1 MPGEAASRQAPQAPP
16 MQPVPSCHA
25 KPFFQPSFGKVYPP
39 GGSESLAST
48 SRPSG
53 EVQPPTPISLA
64 MTPDT
69 PTDVLVFLPV
79 KKKKEDRPQPE
90 GASCDTTTGN
100 ATAGSVALSECGQ
113 IVMEQAPKSGEMR
126 PRSPGHSPGTSLL
139 DTRIVMGEETHCLGV
154 AAQDTLGVPKPG
166 VLETTSG
173 EETSNVGNEGL
184 DAAFQGVPLP
194 PIARNFGNLHACTSL
209 SPPGLLKPQELA
221 GMGVFPLSQG
231 EPMADVPSPSPTLA
245 KDLPAELAES
255 QLFLAK
261 HPCSLDSELYF
272 TAPSTPIR
280 TLFPPLRQPLFSKD
294 GLSEEQNEIDSEG
307 LCSPPTSPSGS
318 YITAEGSSWTST
330 GTASTSSS
338 CSPNLLGESE
348 ALEATTAVEEA
359 LSDFPEGE
367 TKLSRVTCP
376 TSGAFPGLSYNTFP
390 SSYPVEECSGG
401 EEEEQ
406 IPSQEGWGCGTIP
419 LKLLPQEAEQT
430 YPSWP
435 PNDDE
440 SEDDAALS
448 SSPLEEHEHLLPS
461 YDTEIGGFTKRGLE
475 ACPFGRPLTAVSG
488 PPSEL
493 QGVFGEGPAE
503 AGGPGGLQSQP
514 PTSSP
519 EDGMKT
525 IESDQMIPALLLPF
539 RGSLL
544 FEAESMEIMLF
555 PQGEAVE
562 NDALY
567 GMEEED
573 DSTSVSFL
581 HSLSETSID
590 EGMDES
596 FAYPDDTSQSS
607 DSASDDSKDGIER
620 YAVVA
625 DTVVESK
632 EDPESTLPPLES
644 ESEMD
649 ISSDAYNTDEDT
661 ICGTGEEEV
670 KGESEEKGTSKE
682 EKLME
687 EDPMKPPSSFD
698 TTVVSQLQARPETPS
713 DASSKSTCISHPG
726 PGEEDSVMASEDLS
740 APTQDDKEEDFLK
753 EMVVSHVSP
762 THLPHS
768 NVQPTHLDLGVS
780 ECGEC
785 LIACFDTDDESDNQ
799 LRLTDTAEE
808 SPSVVPL
815 AEEWMDQVC
824 AGSVIPLEWNTESCP
839 VELEYLEVVDNNDSS
854 SLDIG
859 ARLEESEKRLLELL
873 DQDGATSG
881 SSAELEP
888 GDDEL
893 LEISSEKERPFV
905 TLLESQG
912 ALLEQPKVIRE
923 DSETTQDSLAVC
935 LESEDELEE
944 VSSLD
949 QINNEDC
956 AMRSFSEA
964 KPNSQSL
971 LELSHTPE
979 NILAEDNRILLDV
992 LAPLPQESPLF
1003 HPDGEEGAELQNWSV
1018 CGTQNS
1024 SLDPEIEEYSGH
1036 SSNDEAVVDD
1046 TTTPTLSELCLETV
1060 KTEALNGSQ
1069 TWDSECHLTPTH
1081 IEMGSHA
1088 EEKSEEDLD
1097 KAKEPLHLSR
1107 EELVE
1112 ADKNP
1117 PNVMEVVEEPGQ
1129 RGLSEE
1135 GNADQSWGTRSEE
1148 DASDLESGEG
1158 SQADIAA
1165 EIPPVEN
1172 LQMEVQLDSECL
1184 TAADATEQLGSEVTW
1199 QGDAHNLAFQ
1209 QCSPKDSH
1217 MDVLQGKGAKGNLD
1231 RVDPMEVREMF
1242 ATSDEISC
1250 HQEEIGEMTED
1261 VDSEHR
1267 NGSSELRQ
1275 MEDMQTPEPWVV
1287 PRDTEKVLPQGTEA
1301 QNDGEGVD
1309 TVKSSCDVDDVDLLD
1324 TKTEIVE
1331 VVPEVLPAENI
1342 DQMLSSMTDDDL
1354 REEHPEVQKK
1364 TFAEA
1369 LLQGLLPILETGH
1382 PLQKEKEVDTI
1393 LLSPDTLEESA
1404 SYSYLESSFVTVPED
1419 VSNETMVL
1427 APSPDSGREEFVSP
1441 DQTWGSQSMVV
1452 EMSHSPPSL
1461 EALTA
1466 ELEHLMVENVESG
1479 CLDVPPNCFP
1489 EEAPSQQ
1496 STAVCLH
1503 YSVLAHTPLTTS
1515 HPAVKQR
1522 DVSPKLRT
1530 PQQIFLASEDK
1541 IYLSDL
1547 PETQDSLS
1555 SRHVEMEQVESGEHL
1570 GSIEED
1576 VSMAYPETS
1585 IPESSPTF
1593 PSQLEPSGALFQHD
1607 DVVDG
1612 ATVSPR
1618 VLEDQQ
1624 EVTSMLKGSFGNL
1637 EDRRVE
1643 AAHLISSLLVAEAQD
1658 LLGSLKENVLQNLG
1672 GEHVEEIVEPK
1683 YSEELEAP
1691 RTLGEETADRQ
1702 QSSWQSCKEAKA
1714 EDQEEMVEEGGT
1726 GEVLPISKETEVE
1739 DTQLQGSAPNE
1750 ATQVGMED
1758 IVFAPGEEE
1767 AEVMDG
1773 SPPQSP
1779 AEDLPRLEANRMAN
1793 EKTMEEA
1800 LEEMELV
1807 DTEMETSHPR
1817 MENLLTESTGHSSSE
1832 DAFSSL
1838 DSPIPL
1844 ASRSIGTSSQE
1855 TFPSQRPSS
1864 PASEEALVALPPAPR
1879 SQFPEVPPVS
1889 SLILPSPPSKGPVQD
1904 PSATSRLAPSTTG
1917 PCVEHT
1923 PPKETLLQDTRK
1935 PPAEA
1940 LESSTS
1946 SGPGQLHQLPSG
1958 QDARGRNQLP
1968 GNRDSRVKYLG
1979 LAREKRAS
1987 RGSFLPE
1994 SSSSEEREL
2003 ETLREAGMM
2012 LLEEKTSLAGKRA
2025 HDVNHKGSSN
2035 DSESNEGSLP
2045 ELEEPNFPVPRT
2057 AHAVQTQLTHSLGT
2071 GEESISKAKQSRSEK
2086 KARKAMSKLG
2096 LRQIHGVTRI
2106 TIRKSKNIL
2115 FVITKPDVFKSPASD
2130 IYIVFGEAKIED
2142 LSQQVHKAAAEKF
2155 KVPVEHSSLITE
2167 AAPALTIKEES
2178 EEEEEVDETGLEVR
2192 DIELVMAQANVSRPK
2207 AVRALRH
2214 NNNDIVNAIMELTM

>member
-1 MPGEAASRQAPQAPP
+1 MPGEAAGRQAPQAPP
-16 MQPVPSCHA
+16 MQPD
-25 KPFFQPSFGKVYPP
+25 
-39 GGSESLAST
+39 GSESLSSVST
-48 SRPSG
+48 PSG
-53 EVQPPTPISLA
+53 EVQPATPISLA
-64 MTPDT
+64 VTPDT
-69 PTDVLVFLPV
+69 PTDVLLFLPV
-79 KKKKEDRPQPE
+79 KKKEDRPQPE
-90 GASCDTTTGN
+90 GASCDTTAGN

-113 IVMEQAPKSGEMR
+113 IVMEQAPKSGGMR
-126 PRSPGHSPGTSLL
+126 PRSPGHSPGTDLL
-139 DTRIVMGEETHCLGV
+139 DARIVMGEETHCLGV
-154 AAQDTLGVPKPG
+154 AVQDTLGVPKPC

-184 DAAFQGVPLP
+184 DAAFQGAPLP
-194 PIARNFGNLHACTSL
+194 PVARNFGNLHACTSV
-209 SPPGLLKPQELA
+209 SPPGLLKSQELV

-280 TLFPPLRQPLFSKD
+280 TLFPPFRQPLFSKD

-338 CSPNLLGESE
+338 CSPNLLAESE
-348 ALEATTAVEEA
+348 VLEAPTAAEEA
-359 LSDFPEGE
+359 LSELDLPEGE
-367 TKLSRVTCP
+367 PKLSGVTCS
-376 TSGAFPGLSYNTFP
+376 TFGAFPGLSYNTIP

-406 IPSQEGWGCGTIP
+406 IPSEEGWGCETIP
-419 LKLLPQEAEQT
+419 LKLLPHEAEQI

-435 PNDDE
+435 PNGDE
-440 SEDDAALS
+440 SEDDADLS
-448 SSPLEEHEHLLPS
+448 SSPLEEHERLLPS
-461 YDTEIGGFTKRGLE
+461 YDAEIGGFTKRGLQ
-475 ACPFGRPLTAVSG
+475 ACPFAHPLTTISG

-493 QGVFGEGPAE
+493 QGVFGVGPTE
-503 AGGPGGLQSQP
+503 AGEPGGFESQP

-519 EDGMKT
+519 EDGVKT
-525 IESDQMIPALLLPF
+525 IESDQMIPALLLTF

-567 GMEEED
+567 GMEDDD
-573 DSTSVSFL
+573 DSASVSFL

-590 EGMDES
+590 EGVDES
-596 FAYPDDTSQSS
+596 FAYPDNTSQSS
-607 DSASDDSKDGIER
+607 DSASDDGKDGIEQ
-620 YAVVA
+620 YALVA
-625 DTVVESK
+625 DTVIESK
-632 EDPESTLPPLES
+632 EDPESTPAHLES

-661 ICGTGEEEV
+661 VCGTGEEQM
-670 KGESEEKGTSKE
+670 KGVSEKKGMSKE

-687 EDPMKPPSSFD
+687 EDPMKPPRSFD
-698 TTVVSQLQARPETPS
+698 TMVASQLQARPESPS
-713 DASSKSTCISHPG
+713 GTSSKSTCISHLG
-726 PGEEDSVMASEDLS
+726 PGEEDTVMASEDWS
-740 APTQDDKEEDFLK
+740 PPTQDDKEENSLK
-753 EMVVSHVSP
+753 EMILSHVSP

-768 NVQPTHLDLGVS
+768 DVQPTHLESGVS
-780 ECGEC
+780 EYGEC

-799 LRLTDTAEE
+799 PPLTDTMEE
-808 SPSVVPL
+808 SLSVVPL

-824 AGSVIPLEWNTESCP
+824 AGSVIPLEWNPESCP
-839 VELEYLEVVDNNDSS
+839 VELEDLEVVDNNDSS

-859 ARLEESEKRLLELL
+859 AQLEESEKRLLELL
-873 DQDGATSG
+873 DQDGAASG

-888 GDDEL
+888 GDGEL
-893 LEISSEKERPFV
+893 LETSSEKEMPFAS
-905 TLLESQG
+905 LLESKG
-912 ALLEQPKVIRE
+912 ALLEQPEVIRA

-935 LESEDELEE
+935 VESEDELEE
-944 VSSLD
+944 ALSLD
-949 QINNEDC
+949 QINNEDR
-956 AMRSFSEA
+956 AMVAFSEA
-964 KPNSQSL
+964 KPDSQSL
-971 LELSHTPE
+971 LALSHTPG
-979 NILAEDNRILLDV
+979 NMLAEDNGALLDAS
-992 LAPLPQESPLF
+992 APLPQESPLF
-1003 HPDGEEGAELQNWSV
+1003 HPDGEEAAELQNWSV

-1024 SLDPEIEEYSGH
+1024 SLDPEIADYSGH

-1046 TTTPTLSELCLETV
+1046 TTTPNLSELCLETV
-1060 KTEALNGSQ
+1060 ETEALNGSE
-1069 TWDSECHLTPTH
+1069 TRDSECYLTPIH
-1081 IEMGSHA
+1081 IETDSRA
-1088 EEKSEEDLD
+1088 EETSEEDLD

-1112 ADKNP
+1112 ADENP
-1117 PNVMEVVEEPGQ
+1117 PNVTEVVEKPGQ

-1135 GNADQSWGTRSEE
+1135 GNADQSWGTPSEE
-1148 DASDLESGEG
+1148 DASDLESREG

-1165 EIPPVEN
+1165 EIPPVEDH
-1172 LQMEVQLDSECL
+1172 QMEVQLDSECL
-1184 TAADATEQLGSEVTW
+1184 IAADAMEQLGSEVTR
-1199 QGDAHNLAFQ
+1199 QGDAHNLAFP
-1209 QCSPKDSH
+1209 QCSPKDSY
-1217 MDVLQGKGAKGNLD
+1217 MDILWGKGAEGNLD
-1231 RVDPMEVREMF
+1231 SIDPTEAREMF
-1242 ATSDEISC
+1242 ATSDEIAR
-1250 HQEEIGEMTED
+1250 HQEEIGETMKE

-1267 NGSSELRQ
+1267 NGSSECRQ
-1275 MEDMQTPEPWVV
+1275 MEAMQTLEPLVA
-1287 PRDTEKVLPQGTEA
+1287 PRDTEKVLSQGTEA
-1301 QNDGEGVD
+1301 QNDGERVD
-1309 TVKSSCDVDDVDLLD
+1309 SIQSPCDVDDVHLLE
-1324 TKTEIVE
+1324 TNTGIVE
-1331 VVPEVLPAENI
+1331 VVPGVLPAENI
-1342 DQMLSSMTDDDL
+1342 DQILSSMTDDNL
-1354 REEHPEVQKK
+1354 REEHPAVQKK

-1404 SYSYLESSFVTVPED
+1404 SYSYLESSFVTAPED
-1419 VSNETMVL
+1419 VSNETTVL

-1441 DQTWGSQSMVV
+1441 DQTWSSQSMVV
-1452 EMSHSPPSL
+1452 ELTHSPPSL

-1466 ELEHLMVENVESG
+1466 ELEHLMVENVESE

-1489 EEAPSQQ
+1489 EEVPSQQ

-1522 DVSPKLRT
+1522 DVSPELRT
-1530 PQQIFLASEDK
+1530 SQHIFLASEDE
-1541 IYLSDL
+1541 IYLSDF

-1555 SRHVEMEQVESGEHL
+1555 SRHVEMEQVESGERL
-1570 GSIEED
+1570 GSIDED
-1576 VSMAYPETS
+1576 VSTAYPEVST
-1585 IPESSPTF
+1585 PESSPTI
-1593 PSQLEPSGALFQHD
+1593 PSQFEPSGAFFQHD
-1607 DVVDG
+1607 DDDDG
-1612 ATVSPR
+1612 AMVSPR

-1643 AAHLISSLLVAEAQD
+1643 AAHLISSLLVAEAQG

-1672 GEHVEEIVEPK
+1672 GEHVEKVVEPK
-1683 YSEELEAP
+1683 YSEELKVP
-1691 RTLGEETADRQ
+1691 RTFGEETADHQ
-1702 QSSWQSCKEAKA
+1702 QSSWQSFKEAKA
-1714 EDQEEMVEEGGT
+1714 EDQEEMVEEDRME
-1726 GEVLPISKETEVE
+1726 EVLPISEGPEVE

-1750 ATQVGMED
+1750 ATEVGMED
-1758 IVFAPGEEE
+1758 IVSSPGEDE
-1767 AEVMDG
+1767 AEVTDG
-1773 SPPQSP
+1773 SPPQTPS
-1779 AEDLPRLEANRMAN
+1779 EDLPRLEANRMAN

-1800 LEEMELV
+1800 SEEMELA
-1807 DTEMETSHPR
+1807 DTETETSHPG

-1832 DAFSSL
+1832 DALSSL
-1838 DSPIPL
+1838 DSPISL
-1844 ASRSIGTSSQE
+1844 ASRSIRISSQE
-1855 TFPSQRPSS
+1855 TCPLQQPSS
-1864 PASEEALVALPPAPR
+1864 PAPEEGPVALPPAPR

-1889 SLILPSPPSKGPVQD
+1889 SLILPSRPSEDPIQG
-1904 PSATSRLAPSTTG
+1904 PSATSRLAPSTAG
-1917 PCVEHT
+1917 PCMEHT
-1923 PPKETLLQDTRK
+1923 PPKETLLRDTRK

-1940 LESSTS
+1940 LESAS
-1946 SGPGQLHQLPSG
+1946 SFGPGQLHQLPGG

-2012 LLEEKTSLAGKRA
+2012 LLEEKTSLSGKRA

-2045 ELEEPNFPVPRT
+2045 ELEEPNVPVPRT
-2057 AHAVQTQLTHSLGT
+2057 AHSVQVWPSQTKMGGLQFPEFPS
-2071 GEESISKAKQSRSEK
+2071 QSHLRW
-2086 KARKAMSKLG
+2086 AG
-2096 LRQIHGVTRI
+2096 LRERERGS
-2106 TIRKSKNIL
+2106 KS
-2115 FVITKPDVFKSPASD
+2115 
-2130 IYIVFGEAKIED
+2130 
-2142 LSQQVHKAAAEKF
+2142 LSCF
-2155 KVPVEHSSLITE
+2155 SCLR
-2167 AAPALTIKEES
+2167 
-2178 EEEEEVDETGLEVR
+2178 R
-2192 DIELVMAQANVSRPK
+2192 D
-2207 AVRALRH
+2207 
-2214 NNNDIVNAIMELTM
+2214 